1 MSVITKSKD
10 VDTIHV
16 DELVGY
22 LQTYEY
28 DLPKTNK
35 SKSMALETVDDVD
48 DNVFNNEISS
58 TKIAY
63 LAKQFRNFLKNNNKK
78 ARNKNFVD
86 YKNVKKNEQPKNDF
100 PKKSTS
106 KKEKVGKFSNNSLSQ
121 QFFCCQ
127 GFGHIKSKCPTYLRS
142 KEKAMA
148 ITLNDD
154 EGFDHGSNNDQ
165 EGKFMAFTA
174 TAMIDET
181 TDEKGESSSNEE
193 LYENDNLQETYNK
206 LCKIAVKDAITVE
219 VSLKKIDT
227 LEIEKKN
234 LLIKLFDTNELL
246 NVVKIENMSLVE
258 KVKELE
264 SVLSVTR
271 EQLGRSSS
279 SKLDEMLG
287 TQKYSCDKIGLGY
300 VEDDYVSKNSSTKFV
315 ISAPVSFPKSK
326 ERVHKKEILAT
337 RRIKVDLSD
346 TKPK

>member
-121 QFFCCQ
+121 QFFGCQ

-142 KEKAMA
+142 KGKAMA

-154 EGFDHGSNNDQ
+154 EGFDHDSDND
-165 EGKFMAFTA
+165 
-174 TAMIDET
+174 
-181 TDEKGESSSNEE
+181 
-193 LYENDNLQETYNK
+193 
-206 LCKIAVKDAITVE
+206 
-219 VSLKKIDT
+219 
-227 LEIEKKN
+227 
-234 LLIKLFDTNELL
+234 
-246 NVVKIENMSLVE
+246 
-258 KVKELE
+258 
-264 SVLSVTR
+264 
-271 EQLGRSSS
+271 
-279 SKLDEMLG
+279 
-287 TQKYSCDKIGLGY
+287 
-300 VEDDYVSKNSSTKFV
+300 
-315 ISAPVSFPKSK
+315 
-326 ERVHKKEILAT
+326 
-337 RRIKVDLSD
+337 
-346 TKPK
+346 